1 MLLYYIIWL
10 LELCESKKQNK
21 VNAETDYIML
31 VDGYVGDQ
39 RSGDILFFL
48 MSC

>member
-1 MLLYYIIWL
+1 MW
-10 LELCESKKQNK
+10 SKKNK

-31 VDGYVGDQ
+31 VDGYVEDQ

>member
-1 MLLYYIIWL
+1 MWIKKKKVYIIL
-10 LELCESKKQNK
+10 
-21 VNAETDYIML
+21 DYIIL
-31 VDGYVGDQ
+31 VDGYVEDQ

>member
-1 MLLYYIIWL
+1 MWI
-10 LELCESKKQNK
+10 KKNK
-21 VNAETDYIML
+21 VNAETDYML
-31 VDGYVGDQ
+31 VDGYVEDQ